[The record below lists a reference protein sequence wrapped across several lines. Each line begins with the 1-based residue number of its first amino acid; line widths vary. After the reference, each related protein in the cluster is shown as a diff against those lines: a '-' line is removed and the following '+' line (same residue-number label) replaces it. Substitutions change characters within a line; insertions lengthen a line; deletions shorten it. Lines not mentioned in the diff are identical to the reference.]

1 MALDDFSATD
11 RAASNTRSATSHED
25 EDLFDF
31 PVVEGLVDLSEV
43 APQTAASTAVRAP
56 QTASEDDDLFG
67 FPAIEVTLESL
78 ERDAAKSSAQKPF
91 LAAPTKQSAPTPA
104 PVAAPSAPAVRAP
117 APEVAAPAAAH
128 VAAQVAPG
136 VATQHVAQAA
146 PAVAAAAAEPIAPRP
161 ALAAR
166 PQAQPVARAA
176 ELIDDIET
184 AMGADI
190 ESGVGRRRKRS
201 LVAVPALWLVIG
213 AGLALNAGAFL
224 LLWQSNRSFRHGIEG
239 LRDELVVTVRE
250 MRLGAN
256 ETRAALP
263 AALASE
269 PVAHAPAQAPKL
281 QSAPPIEPFEKTT
294 LTLAEE
300 EIRTGEFA
308 AARRRLYR
316 LLAMADR
323 IDAGLRESIEMRASY
338 MLADSYR
345 LQALARRERAP

>member
-1 MALDDFSATD
+1 MAHDDLSATE
-11 RAASNTRSATSHED
+11 RAAATTRSATSHED

-31 PVVEGLVDLSEV
+31 PVVEGFVNLPEV

-56 QTASEDDDLFG
+56 QVVSEDDDLFG
-67 FPAIEVTLESL
+67 FPAIEVTRESL
-78 ERDAAKSSAQKPF
+78 ERDAAKGSAQKPF
-91 LAAPTKQSAPTPA
+91 LAAPAKKSAPTPA
-104 PVAAPSAPAVRAP
+104 PVAAASAPTVHAP
-117 APEVAAPAAAH
+117 APRVAAPVVAAQD
-128 VAAQVAPG
+128 VAQVAP
-136 VATQHVAQAA
+136 
-146 PAVAAAAAEPIAPRP
+146 AVAPVAAEPIAPRP
-161 ALAAR
+161 ARAAR
-166 PQAQPVARAA
+166 PQVQPVAHAA

-184 AMGADI
+184 VLGAEI

-201 LVAVPALWLVIG
+201 LAAAPALWLVVG

-269 PVAHAPAQAPKL
+269 PVAHATAQAQQL

-294 LTLAEE
+294 LTLAEQ